1 VKLFLKGNEK
11 LTSAIAVGVLSILA
25 LSIALSPTFN
35 LLVKAQGQNQS
46 QNQTGVSQG
55 VQQELTEIAQ
65 KIRDLATQAGLNV
78 TIPEGGNLT
87 ARLQEIAD
95 SAPLGDFRQQ
105 LSEQLS
111 QLGLNGSNIQS
122 LRQEAGSDFGDV
134 VSKLQTLVNNRG
146 N

>member
-11 LTSAIAVGVLSILA
+11 MTFIITVGVLSILA
-25 LSIALSPTFN
+25 ISIALSPTFN
-35 LLVKAQGQNQS
+35 LFVKAQG

-55 VQQELTEIAQ
+55 VQQQLTEIAQ
-65 KIRDLATQAGLNV
+65 KFRDLATQAGLNV

-95 SAPLGDFRQQ
+95 SAPLSDFRQQ
-105 LSEQLS
+105 LSQQLS
-111 QLGLNGSNIQS
+111 QLGINGSNIQS